1 MKAQAVAQLTQTQD
15 QAVAAARRYVA
26 HILEVARDMD
36 ADTQKQ
42 LLLNALP
49 NVAREWGQ
57 VAAESAARWYE
68 TQRLAALGDSTYTA
82 KTVMLGPE
90 FEQRIKRGVTAV
102 AGGLY
107 GRDGSVDAVAEPVK
121 TVVDSAVRSA
131 SRSTVARNIE
141 ADPSGPAWARYAEA
155 GACPFCIA
163 VASQGVAYKSQEK
176 ADGQF
181 HDHCRCQAVP
191 VWSKKADDVSR
202 RSGECLDVWNQAQR
216 DYCREHGEY
225 PSSKETIN
233 YMRRAAGKYAV

>member
-1 MKAQAVAQLTQTQD
+1 MKYRAVKHLAQTQD
-15 QAVAAARRYVA
+15 QAIAAARRYVQ
-26 HILEVARDMD
+26 HILEVARDLD

-42 LLLNALP
+42 LLLNSLP
-49 NVAREWGQ
+49 SIAQEWGQ

-68 TQRLAALGDSTYTA
+68 EQRLAALGDSTYTA
-82 KTVMLGPE
+82 KTVTLGPE
-90 FEQRIKRGVTAV
+90 FTDRIQRGVTAV

-107 GRDGSVDAVAEPVK
+107 GKDGSIDNVAEPVN
-121 TVVDSAVRSA
+121 TMMDSAIRSA

-141 ADPSGPAWARYAEA
+141 SDPSGPAWARYAEA

-163 VASQGVAYKSQEK
+163 VASQGVVYKSEEK

-202 RSGECLDVWNQAQR
+202 RSTECLDAYSRAQR
-216 DYCREHGEY
+216 DYAREYGEY

-233 YMRRAAGKYAV
+233 WMRRNGDKYAV